1 MSFFIPWSG
10 MSNFLASCD
19 GWNLGKLATHRLS
32 YFFINK
38 EQMTCHPPIYTGKK
52 NKQEALLC
60 GLALGP
66 HA

>member
-1 MSFFIPWSG
+1 
-10 MSNFLASCD
+10 
-19 GWNLGKLATHRLS
+19 
-32 YFFINK
+32 
-38 EQMTCHPPIYTGKK
+38 MTCHPPIYTGKK